1 MTAGDRR
8 TRGPGKGRKLAL
20 RLAAL
25 LLIVL
30 FAGLGTWQVQRLQWK
45 LALIDRVE
53 SRVHAAPAAPP
64 PPARWGQISAASD
77 EYRRVRLAGTF
88 LYQFT
93 TPVQAVSDLGSGY
106 WLLTPLCTVDGYIVL
121 VNRGF
126 VPLEKGGAGK
136 YPANAAEPQAA
147 HHVEQFCKRAMGPG
161 LRRDDGVTGLLRIS
175 EPGGGFMRDNDPRR
189 NRWYSRDV
197 QAIATARGLYNVAPY
212 FVDAAK
218 DQDPAGAPD
227 HPVGG
232 LTVIAFHNSHLVYAF
247 TWYALALMVAVAW
260 WWAARGG
267 ANREQEDVSRK

>member
-1 MTAGDRR
+1 MMRYEHEQASPRK
-8 TRGPGKGRKLAL
+8 RGGRIGLVA
-20 RLAAL
+20 AAL
-25 LLIVL
+25 VLIVL

-45 LALIDRVE
+45 LALIERVE
-53 SRVHAAPAAPP
+53 TRVHAAPVAPP
-64 PPARWGQISAASD
+64 PPAHWGQISAQSD
-77 EYRRVRLAGTF
+77 EYRRVSLAGHY

-93 TPVQAVSDLGSGY
+93 TPVQAVSGLGAGW
-106 WLLTPLCTVDGYIVL
+106 WLVTPLCTDDGYIVL

-126 VPLEKGGAGK
+126 VPMEQGGPSRYPARAAPAGSPACQPGAGA
-136 YPANAAEPQAA
+136 P
-147 HHVEQFCKRAMGPG
+147 
-161 LRRDDGVTGLLRIS
+161 VTGLLRVT
-175 EPGGGFMRDNDPRR
+175 EPKGGFLRTNDPAH

-197 QAIATARGLYNVAPY
+197 QAIAKARGLYNVAPY

-232 LTVIAFHNSHLVYAF
+232 LTVITFHNSHLVYAI
-247 TWYALALMVAVAW
+247 TWYSLALMVIGLW